1 MDTPNENRGKA
12 NLVLTGSICLTDIPK
27 ELIKVVET
35 KQFDPSTGKPII
47 KKYLNLAVMEL
58 SEPSNFGDTHF
69 ISCAPKKEERIEG
82 RNYIIGN
89 FKKWIPKI
97 ERPSQEDINAARTM
111 TPEEIAAAEAA
122 GEGSDLPF

>member
-1 MDTPNENRGKA
+1 METNQEKGKA

-35 KQFDPSTGKPII
+35 KQIDPATGKPIT
-47 KKYLNLAVMEL
+47 KKFLNLAVMEL
-58 SEPSNFGDTHF
+58 SEPSKFGDTHF

-89 FKKWIPKI
+89 FKKWIPKT
-97 ERPSQEDINAARTM
+97 ERVSQEDIAAARSM
-111 TPEEIAAAEAA
+111 TAEEIAAAEAA
-122 GEGSDLPF
+122 GESSDLPF